1 MPQREL
7 NETEKKQTK
16 IALKLAIFFASLLF
30 IDFLITSLI
39 FSYSDWIA
47 ILLFSLLF
55 IVPAYFSNAGMVIVG
70 GGKPIDGGRNFRDG
84 RRILGDH
91 KTWKG
96 LIFGPLL
103 IGIPLSIAIFLL
115 FLPLWPLIAE
125 FQKAAAKKDLYKLY
139 IDISFYKYYFIGGNF
154 PIGFYSLII
163 RIVLCSYGAAIGDL
177 IGSFLKRRFDY
188 HSGSPL
194 WGLDQLDFAIFAILF
209 TTLPAIFYPDLF
221 WIPDL
226 NIIILLLILTPA
238 VSIIA
243 NEIAY
248 LIGMKDVPW

>member
-1 MPQREL
+1 LSENIER
-7 NETEKKQTK
+7 NKR
-16 IALKLAIFFASLLF
+16 IAFLFTIFFVSLLL
-30 IDFLITSLI
+30 IDFIITSLI

-47 ILLFSLLF
+47 VLIFSLLL

-84 RRILGDH
+84 RRIFGDH

-96 LIFGPLL
+96 LIFGPLF
-103 IGIPLSIAIFLL
+103 IGIPLSIGIFIL
-115 FLPLWPLIAE
+115 FLPLWPFIAE

-163 RIVLCSYGAAIGDL
+163 RIILCSYGAAIGDL
-177 IGSFLKRRFDY
+177 IGSFFKRRFDY

-209 TTLPAIFYPDLF
+209 TSIPAILYPDLF

>member
-7 NETEKKQTK
+7 SETEKKQTK
-16 IALKLAIFFASLLF
+16 IALRLAIFFSSLLL
-30 IDFLITSLI
+30 IDFLIITHL

-47 ILLFSLLF
+47 VLIFSLLF

-70 GGKPIDGGRNFRDG
+70 GGKPIDGGRDFRDG
-84 RRILGDH
+84 RRIFGDH

-96 LIFGPLL
+96 LILGPLF
-103 IGIPLSIAIFLL
+103 IGIPLSIGIFLL
-115 FLPLWPLIAE
+115 FLPLWPFIAE

-139 IDISFYKYYFIGGNF
+139 IDIASYKYYFIGGNF

-163 RIVLCSYGAAIGDL
+163 RIILCSYGAAIGDL

-188 HSGSPL
+188 QSGSPL

-209 TTLPAIFYPDLF
+209 TSIPAIFYPELF

-226 NIIILLLILTPA
+226 NIIIFLLILTPA

-248 LIGMKDVPW
+248 LIGLKDVPW

>member
-1 MPQREL
+1 MSENIER
-7 NETEKKQTK
+7 NKR
-16 IALKLAIFFASLLF
+16 IAFLFTIFFVSLLL
-30 IDFLITSLI
+30 IDFIITSLI

-47 ILLFSLLF
+47 VLIFSLLL

-84 RRILGDH
+84 RRIFGDH

-96 LIFGPLL
+96 LIFGPLF
-103 IGIPLSIAIFLL
+103 IGIPLSIGIFLL
-115 FLPLWPLIAE
+115 FLPLWPFIAE

-154 PIGFYSLII
+154 PLGFYSLII
-163 RIVLCSYGAAIGDL
+163 RIMLCSYGAAIGDL
-177 IGSFLKRRFDY
+177 IGSFLKRRLDY
-188 HSGSPL
+188 QSGAPF
-194 WGLDQLDFAIFAILF
+194 WVLDQLDFAIFAILF
-209 TTLPAIFYPDLF
+209 ISIPAIFYPELF

-226 NIIILLLILTPA
+226 NIIIFLLILTPA

-243 NEIAY
+243 NVIAY
-248 LIGMKDVPW
+248 LIGLKDVPW